1 MKKYTV
7 TTASFENFTIVAKDL
22 KEAEKIARRQCR
34 RDGEKFFSVKLTG
47 L

>member
-7 TTASFENFTIVAKDL
+7 TTASFENFTILAKDF

-34 RDGEKFFSVKLTG
+34 REGEKFMRVKLKK
-47 L
+47 